1 MEAQTEPTPTTPERD
16 ATAPADA
23 ETAGGMVPRTR
34 VPRWRSRLL
43 VTSSPTQLLG
53 GAVPAPFQD
62 VPRRPL
68 IPPDIDDPH
77 LSS

>member
-1 MEAQTEPTPTTPERD
+1 METPPEQAPTPPERN
-16 ATAPADA
+16 ATAPAYA
-23 ETAGGMVPRTR
+23 VTAGGMVPRTR
-34 VPRWRSRLL
+34 LLRWRSRLL
-43 VTSSPTQLLG
+43 VTSRPTQLLG
-53 GAVPAPFQD
+53 GAVPAPFHD